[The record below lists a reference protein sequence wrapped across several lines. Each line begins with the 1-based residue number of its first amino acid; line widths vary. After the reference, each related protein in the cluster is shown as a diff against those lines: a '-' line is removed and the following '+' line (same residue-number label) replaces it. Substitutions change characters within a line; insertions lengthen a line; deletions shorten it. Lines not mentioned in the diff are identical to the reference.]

1 MCSFGVGMLLVGT
14 AGCPEVDGSAAAAH
28 PGILLLALH
37 QELEPARRE
46 EHSFGTAA
54 VAVEGLRAE
63 GCIQLREGRENP

>member
-1 MCSFGVGMLLVGT
+1 MCSFVVGMLLVGT

-54 VAVEGLRAE
+54 VEGLRAE